1 MHKLLAFFL
10 SIGANDSHQTTF
22 ERFFQPIEKKIAPKR
37 CCVFRRTILA
47 DKDKLPLLIGEEKV
61 L

>member
-1 MHKLLAFFL
+1 LAFFL
-10 SIGANDSHQTTF
+10 SIGHNNSLQTTF
-22 ERFFQPIEKKIAPKR
+22 TRVFQPIEKKIAPKR

-47 DKDKLPLLIGEEKV
+47 DKDKLPRLIGEEKV